1 MLTRGVTPNSTDN
14 IERHFFHGHVYKSI
28 KRCPPSAA
36 IHPESPAVFVF
47 QIFRNKKPTESAEAL
62 QKKTI
67 VPASTGQRF
76 LDPWYRPVYTPLR
89 SEQRIT
95 FGRLLGNRD
104 PVLTRPAGGEPT
116 VGEEQSNLL
125 FAREYYDAIDAD
137 DGMMVSVCFCFVFS
151 NAGIMVLVFA
161 KFNRKCS

>member
-1 MLTRGVTPNSTDN
+1 MFKSANYCMPMYINQSNAARPMPPYTRNRRP
-14 IERHFFHGHVYKSI
+14 FY
-28 KRCPPSAA
+28 
-36 IHPESPAVFVF
+36 F
-47 QIFRNKKPTESAEAL
+47 QIFRKKKPTESAETL

-67 VPASTGQRF
+67 APASTGQRF

-95 FGRLLGNRD
+95 FGRLLGNRE
-104 PVLTRPAGGEPT
+104 PILTRPAGGEPT

-151 NAGIMVLVFA
+151 NAGILVLVFA
-161 KFNRKCS
+161 KFNRKCG

>member
-1 MLTRGVTPNSTDN
+1 M
-14 IERHFFHGHVYKSI
+14 
-28 KRCPPSAA
+28 
-36 IHPESPAVFVF
+36 
-47 QIFRNKKPTESAEAL
+47 
-62 QKKTI
+62 
-67 VPASTGQRF
+67 PASTGQRF
-76 LDPWYRPVYTPLR
+76 LDPWYRPVYTQLR

-151 NAGIMVLVFA
+151 NAGILVLVFA
-161 KFNRKCS
+161 KFNTNAANTLGMQKKKCVVQILAISSVRMAKL